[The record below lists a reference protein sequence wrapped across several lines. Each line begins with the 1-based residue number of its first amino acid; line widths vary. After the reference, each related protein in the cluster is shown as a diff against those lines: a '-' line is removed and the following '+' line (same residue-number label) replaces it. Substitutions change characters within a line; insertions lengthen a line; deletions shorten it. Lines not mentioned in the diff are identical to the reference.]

1 MTRLGP
7 VAIAFLISSEQT
19 EGRADMSFF
28 REFWQYMKSRK
39 KLWILPIV
47 VVFLLIGGLL
57 VLVQGSAIA
66 PFIYALF

>member
-1 MTRLGP
+1 
-7 VAIAFLISSEQT
+7 
-19 EGRADMSFF
+19 MSFF

-47 VVFLLIGGLL
+47 IILLLIGGLL
-57 VLVQGSAIA
+57 VLTQGSIIA

>member
-1 MTRLGP
+1 
-7 VAIAFLISSEQT
+7 
-19 EGRADMSFF
+19 MSFF
-28 REFWQYMKSRK
+28 REFWQYMRSRK